1 MREPAL
7 LGEVG
12 ERGKIKS
19 TVASSWL
26 RVSMGA
32 SITVTTEP
40 TREGAKALTAN
51 DVLRLMPILSR
62 SFKSLDVRRSFVH
75 HAAMTTTGTREK
87 TAA

>member
-19 TVASSWL
+19 TAASSWL

-32 SITVTTEP
+32 CITVTTEP
-40 TREGAKALTAN
+40 TRRA
-51 DVLRLMPILSR
+51 
-62 SFKSLDVRRSFVH
+62 FKLYF
-75 HAAMTTTGTREK
+75 K
-87 TAA
+87 L